1 MHMLKGTSTKK
12 VQGQK
17 RIAGPAP
24 SEAAKKQPK
33 KGVDS
38 LITKAMST
46 KNSYFL
52 VTGAVNSL
60 QKKVATHEAPP
71 KQISL

>member
-1 MHMLKGTSTKK
+1 MLKGTSTKK

-17 RIAGPAP
+17 RSAGDGQEK
-24 SEAAKKQPK
+24 EAAKKQPE

-38 LITKAMST
+38 LLTKAMST
-46 KNSYFL
+46 KNSFLL